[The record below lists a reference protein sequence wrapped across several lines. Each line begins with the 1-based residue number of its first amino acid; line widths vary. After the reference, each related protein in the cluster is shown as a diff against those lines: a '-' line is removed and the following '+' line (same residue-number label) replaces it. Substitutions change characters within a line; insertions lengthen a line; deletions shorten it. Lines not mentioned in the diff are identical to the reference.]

1 MARAD
6 RRRSSRA
13 GTHARG
19 SVAAARAPRA
29 RVAADGELFF
39 TRIRRQGKWIFAIIA
54 LLFILSTILLG
65 VGTGFG
71 GLQDILVSQSGS
83 GGVSADDAR
92 AAIRENPNDAEAYR
106 DLSSAL
112 QADGKLEEAIPPL
125 ARYVRLTPNDTDAR
139 RELAGLYLR
148 QADFWRRRAQIAQ
161 IQIQNEAPGQT
172 FQPPADSKIGQAL
185 PQDQLT
191 SALTATL
198 NAQLNEAITKMQ
210 TAYTNAVGVY
220 KQLAKAQPQDATIQ
234 FELAQAAESASD
246 LPSAIAAY
254 KQFLKLAPEDQ
265 SAPAVRERI
274 KQLEAAVTSTGG
286 G

>member
-1 MARAD
+1 M
-6 RRRSSRA
+6 
-13 GTHARG
+13 
-19 SVAAARAPRA
+19 
-29 RVAADGELFF
+29 
-39 TRIRRQGKWIFAIIA
+39 
-54 LLFILSTILLG
+54 STILLG

-92 AAIRENPNDAEAYR
+92 AAIKENPNDAEAYR

-148 QADFWRRRAQIAQ
+148 PADFWRRRAQ

-198 NAQLNEAITKMQ
+198 NAQLNEALTKMQ
-210 TAYTNAVGVY
+210 TAYSNAVGVY
-220 KQLAKAQPQDATIQ
+220 KQLAKAQPQDATVQ

-254 KQFLKLAPEDQ
+254 KRFLKLAPEDQ
-265 SAPAVRERI
+265 SAAAVRERI
-274 KQLEAAVTSTGG
+274 KQLEAAVTSSGG

>member
-1 MARAD
+1 M
-6 RRRSSRA
+6 
-13 GTHARG
+13 
-19 SVAAARAPRA
+19 
-29 RVAADGELFF
+29 
-39 TRIRRQGKWIFAIIA
+39 IAI
-54 LLFILSTILLG
+54 LFILSTILLG

-71 GLQDILVSQSGS
+71 GLQDILSSQSGG

-92 AAIRENPNDAEAYR
+92 AAIRENPNDAQAYR
-106 DLSSAL
+106 DLSVAL
-112 QADGKLEEAIPPL
+112 QADGKLDEAIPPL
-125 ARYVRLTPNDTDAR
+125 ARYVRMTPNDTDAR

-148 QADFWRRRAQIAQ
+148 QADVWRRQAQIAQ

-185 PQDQLT
+185 PQDQIT
-191 SALTATL
+191 SALTTTL
-198 NAQLNEAITKMQ
+198 NAQLNEALTKMQ

-220 KQLAKAQPQDATIQ
+220 KQLAKAQPQDATVQ
-234 FELAQAAESASD
+234 FELAQAAEAASD

-265 SAPAVRERI
+265 SAAAVRERI
-274 KQLEAAVTSTGG
+274 TQLEAAVSSSGG